1 MCGRFA
7 FYSAREAMAAVFGVE
22 DPPPVEPRYNIA
34 PTQHVPVIRA
44 GADGA
49 RHLAMLRWGLVP
61 FWAKDAKI
69 GNRLINARAETAA
82 DKPAF
87 RAAWSRRRC
96 LVPADGFYE
105 WRTGADGKTP
115 WFVSAAAGEPFA
127 MAGLWEH
134 WEPKADAET
143 GGADES
149 ALETFTI
156 LTTAPTELMARLHSR
171 MPVVLGRERAAAWL
185 AGEDPALLDDSDN
198 SGNSGDSGDSL
209 ADPAVELRA
218 WPVSR
223 RVNSP
228 RNEDP
233 ALVEPAGDERLD

>member
-7 FYSAREAMAAVFGVE
+7 FYSAREAMAAVFGVD
-22 DPPPVEPRYNIA
+22 DPPPIEPRYNIA

-44 GADGA
+44 GEDGA
-49 RHLAMLRWGLVP
+49 RYVAMLRWGLVP
-61 FWAKDAKI
+61 FWAKDTKI

-82 DKPAF
+82 GKPAF

-105 WRTGADGKTP
+105 WRAGSAGKTP

-134 WEPKADAET
+134 WEPKEDSDEQAE
-143 GGADES
+143 GP
-149 ALETFTI
+149 LETFTI
-156 LTTAPTELMARLHSR
+156 LTTAPTDLMARLHDR
-171 MPVVLGRERAAAWL
+171 MPLVLGPERSAAWL
-185 AGEDPALLDDSDN
+185 AGEDPV
-198 SGNSGDSGDSL
+198 GDGRSL
-209 ADPAVELRA
+209 ADPAVALRA

-228 RNEDP
+228 RNED
-233 ALVEPAGDERLD
+233 ASLVEPAGDERLDETGSG

>member
-22 DPPPVEPRYNIA
+22 DSPPIEPRYNIA

-44 GADGA
+44 GEDGA
-49 RHLAMLRWGLVP
+49 RHVAMLRWGLVP
-61 FWAKDAKI
+61 FWAKDTRI

-82 DKPAF
+82 GKPAF

-105 WRTGADGKTP
+105 WRTGAAGKTP

-127 MAGLWEH
+127 MAGLWEQ
-134 WEPKADAET
+134 WEPKAD
-143 GGADES
+143 GGRDEEEV
-149 ALETFTI
+149 LETFTI
-156 LTTAPTELMARLHSR
+156 LTTAPTDLMARLHNR
-171 MPVVLGRERAAAWL
+171 MPVVLGSESSAAWL
-185 AGEDPALLDDSDN
+185 AGEAPASH
-198 SGNSGDSGDSL
+198 GGSL
-209 ADPAVELRA
+209 ADPAVSLRA

-228 RNEDP
+228 RNED
-233 ALVEPAGDERLD
+233 ASLLEPAGDERPDETGSG

>member
-1 MCGRFA
+1 VCGRFA
-7 FYSAREAMAAVFGVE
+7 FYSAREAMAEVFGVE

-44 GADGA
+44 GEDGA
-49 RHLAMLRWGLVP
+49 RHVAMLRWGLVP
-61 FWAKDAKI
+61 FWAKDTKI

-82 DKPAF
+82 GKPAF
-87 RAAWSRRRC
+87 RAAWRRRRC

-105 WRTGADGKTP
+105 WRAGPDGKTP

-134 WEPKADAET
+134 WEPKDGE
-143 GGADES
+143 GAGEAPLD
-149 ALETFTI
+149 TFTI
-156 LTTAPTELMARLHSR
+156 LTSAPTDLMARLHDR
-171 MPVVLGRERAAAWL
+171 MPVVLGPERSAAWL
-185 AGEDPALLDDSDN
+185 AGEDLA
-198 SGNSGDSGDSL
+198 GGGDSL
-209 ADPAVELRA
+209 ADPAVALRA

-228 RNEDP
+228 ANEDP
-233 ALVEPAGDERLD
+233 ALVKPAGDERLDDTGSG

>member
-7 FYSAREAMAAVFGVE
+7 FYSAREAMAAVFGVD
-22 DPPPVEPRYNIA
+22 DPPPIEPRYNIA

-44 GADGA
+44 GDDGT
-49 RHLAMLRWGLVP
+49 RQVAMLRWGLVP
-61 FWAKDAKI
+61 FWAKDTKI

-82 DKPAF
+82 GKPAF

-105 WRTGADGKTP
+105 WRAGPDGKTP
-115 WFVSAAAGEPFA
+115 WFISAASGEPFA

-134 WEPKADAET
+134 WEPKAGAEEE
-143 GGADES
+143 GP
-149 ALETFTI
+149 LETFTI
-156 LTTAPTELMARLHSR
+156 LTTAPTDLMARLHNR
-171 MPVVLGRERAAAWL
+171 MPVVLGAERSAAWL
-185 AGEDPALLDDSDN
+185 AGEDPA
-198 SGNSGDSGDSL
+198 GDGDSL
-209 ADPAVELRA
+209 ADPAVPLRA

-228 RNEDP
+228 RNED
-233 ALVEPAGDERLD
+233 ASLVEPAGDERLDETGEDETGSG